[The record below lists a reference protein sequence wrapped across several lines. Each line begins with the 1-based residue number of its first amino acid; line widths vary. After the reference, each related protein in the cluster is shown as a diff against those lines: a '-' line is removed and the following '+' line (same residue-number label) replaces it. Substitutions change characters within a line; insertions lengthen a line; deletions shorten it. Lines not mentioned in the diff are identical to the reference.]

1 MGITYVVVRHLKF
14 PPRFTLMKPLPVGR
28 MVIFFIALL
37 LFCFKI
43 SNLAM
48 RISVSI
54 MSVLVAALIIWCI
67 RTAWESTE
75 GEDVWRDSLIVFRR
89 ARSNLFKRVKDFI
102 PSRNRRVPPHVS
114 QDVHFTLS
122 DRLGRV

>member
-1 MGITYVVVRHLKF
+1 
-14 PPRFTLMKPLPVGR
+14 

-37 LFCFKI
+37 LFCFRI
-43 SNLAM
+43 SNLAT

-75 GEDVWRDSLIVFRR
+75 GENVWRDSLVVFQRARGNLFRR
-89 ARSNLFKRVKDFI
+89 VKNFNPFRARRI
-102 PSRNRRVPPHVS
+102 PQHVL
-114 QDVHFTLS
+114 QDDQFTLT

>member
-1 MGITYVVVRHLKF
+1 
-14 PPRFTLMKPLPVGR
+14 

-37 LFCFKI
+37 LFYFGI
-43 SNLAM
+43 SNLAT

-54 MSVLVAALIIWCI
+54 TSVVVTTLIIWCI
-67 RTAWESTE
+67 RTTWESIE

-89 ARSNLFKRVKDFI
+89 ARSNLFNRVKDFN
-102 PSRNRRVPPHVS
+102 PFRGRRVPRYVS
-114 QDVHFTLS
+114 QDVHITLA

>member
-1 MGITYVVVRHLKF
+1 
-14 PPRFTLMKPLPVGR
+14 

-37 LFCFKI
+37 IFCFRI
-43 SNLAM
+43 SNLGT

-75 GEDVWRDSLIVFRR
+75 GEDVWRDSLTVFRR
-89 ARSNLFKRVKDFI
+89 ARSDLFKRVKDFSFS
-102 PSRNRRVPPHVS
+102 PFRNRRVPRHVL
-114 QDVHFTLS
+114 QDGHISLT